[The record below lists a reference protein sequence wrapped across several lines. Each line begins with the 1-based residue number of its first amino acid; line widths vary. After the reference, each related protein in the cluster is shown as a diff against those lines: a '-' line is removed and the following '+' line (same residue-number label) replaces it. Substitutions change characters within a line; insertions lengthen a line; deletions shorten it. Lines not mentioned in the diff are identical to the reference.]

1 MIGEIGGT
9 AEEEAADFIKA
20 SGTNKPVVSFIAGV
34 RAGTQLMHGMD
45 DSLPDTHT
53 LYTQKT
59 APPGRRL
66 GHAGAIISG
75 GKGTAGDKIAALE
88 AAGVRVVAS
97 PAQMGAAMKAL
108 FEERGML
115 H

>member
-1 MIGEIGGT
+1 ML
-9 AEEEAADFIKA
+9 FITRVLLYTTSTLHGSACVYARVMLYA
-20 SGTNKPVVSFIAGV
+20 SVHAFLFFPT
-34 RAGTQLMHGMD
+34 RT
-45 DSLPDTHT
+45 T
-53 LYTQKT
+53 TQKT

-88 AAGVRVVAS
+88 AAGVKVVAS

-108 FEERGML
+108 FEQRGL
-115 H
+115 LK